1 MQRVKVNEKSFE
13 GQPIYV
19 GIDYHKKSWKVAI
32 LGKEYEHKAMSREP
46 DPDQLVS
53 YLKSN
58 FPGADFKAV
67 YEAGFSGFRSQR
79 RLKELGVDCIVI
91 HAADVPT
98 SEKDRQQKTDKA
110 DSRKLAK
117 MLRSGEFEGVHVPDE
132 ELEAHRALLRQ
143 RYRISKDLT
152 RQKNRVKSLLFQFGI
167 RIPDRFTDSQSK
179 VWSKNY
185 MEWLKELPEGSE
197 EIRTVVRN
205 YVETGMQ
212 IKKQLA
218 NITRQVRGLAEKER
232 YKKDYV
238 LLVSVPGIGLVCG
251 MVLLTQLGDLGR
263 FKSLDELCNYVGL
276 VPRMHGSGEKMVTG
290 KLTRR
295 GRKEIKI
302 MLIEAAWVAIRK
314 DPAMMVRFNELK
326 KRMNANKAII
336 RIAKNLLSRI
346 RHVLK
351 HRTAYE
357 PGVIK

>member
-1 MQRVKVNEKSFE
+1 
-13 GQPIYV
+13 
-19 GIDYHKKSWKVAI
+19 
-32 LGKEYEHKAMSREP
+32 MSREP

-58 FPGADFKAV
+58 FPGADYKAV
-67 YEAGFSGFRSQR
+67 YEAGFSGFGAQR
-79 RLKELGVDCIVI
+79 RLKELGVDCMVI

-152 RQKNRVKSLLFQFGI
+152 RHKNRVKSLLFQFGI
-167 RIPDRFTDSQSK
+167 EIPERFTDSQSRG
-179 VWSKNY
+179 WSGNY
-185 MEWLKELPEGSE
+185 MEWLKQLPEGSE
-197 EIRTVVRN
+197 ELRTVVRN

-212 IKKQLA
+212 VKKRLTA
-218 NITRQVRGLAEKER
+218 ITRQVRELSKKER
-232 YKKDYV
+232 YRKNYV

-251 MVLLTQLGDLGR
+251 MVLLAQLGDLGR
-263 FKSLDELCNYVGL
+263 FKSLDELCSYVGL
-276 VPRMHGSGEKMVTG
+276 MPRMHGSGEKMVTG
-290 KLTRR
+290 KLSRR

-302 MLIEAAWVAIRK
+302 MLVEAAWIAIRK

-346 RHVLK
+346 RYVIK
-351 HRTAYE
+351 HQTAYE

>member
-1 MQRVKVNEKSFE
+1 MQRIKVSERSFE
-13 GQPIYV
+13 GQPIYI

-32 LGKEYEHKAMSREP
+32 LGKEYEHKTMSREP
-46 DPDQLVS
+46 DADQLVA

-58 FPGADFKAV
+58 FPGAAYKAV

-79 RLKELGVDCIVI
+79 RLKELGVDCMVI

-117 MLRSGEFEGVHVPDE
+117 MLRSGEFEGVHIPDE
-132 ELEAHRALLRQ
+132 ELEADRALLRQ
-143 RYRISKDLT
+143 RYRLSKDLS
-152 RQKNRVKSLLFQFGI
+152 RYKNRVKSLLFQFGI
-167 RIPDRFTDSQSK
+167 SIPARFTDSQSRS
-179 VWSKNY
+179 WSNNY

-197 EIRTVVRN
+197 EVRTVARN
-205 YVETGMQ
+205 YVETGIQ
-212 IKKQLA
+212 TKKQLA
-218 NITRQVRGLAEKER
+218 RVTLQVRELTKKER
-232 YKKDYV
+232 YRRNYE
-238 LLVSVPGIGLVCG
+238 LLTGIPGIGLLGG
-251 MVLLTQLGDLGR
+251 MALLTQLGDVGR
-263 FKSLDELCNYVGL
+263 FESLDGLCNYVGL
-276 VPRMHGSGEKMVTG
+276 VPRMHGSGERMVTG

-346 RHVLK
+346 RYVIK
-351 HRTAYE
+351 HGTAYE

>member
-19 GIDYHKKSWKVAI
+19 GIDYHKKSWKVTV
-32 LGKEYEHKAMSREP
+32 LGKEYEHKAMSRDP
-46 DPDQLVS
+46 DADQLVA
-53 YLKSN
+53 YLREN
-58 FPGADFKAV
+58 FPGADYQAV
-67 YEAGFSGFRSQR
+67 YEAGFSGFKSQR
-79 RLKELGVDCIVI
+79 RLKELGVDCMVI
-91 HAADVPT
+91 HPADVPT

-132 ELEAHRALLRQ
+132 ELETGRALLRQ

-152 RQKNRVKSLLFQFGI
+152 RHKNRVKSLLFQFGI
-167 RIPDRFTDSQSK
+167 EIPERFTDSQSRS
-179 VWSKNY
+179 WSRNY

-197 EIRTVVRN
+197 GLRAVARN

-212 IKKQLA
+212 VRKQLTA
-218 NITRQVRGLAEKER
+218 ITRQVRELSKKER
-232 YKKDYV
+232 YRRDYE
-238 LLVSVPGIGLVCG
+238 LLVGIPGIGLLVG
-251 MVLLTQLGDLGR
+251 MFLLTQLGDLGR
-263 FKSLDELCNYVGL
+263 FKSLDELCSYVGL
-276 VPRMHGSGEKMVTG
+276 MPRMHGSGEKMVTG

-302 MLIEAAWVAIRK
+302 MLIEAAWIAVRQ
-314 DPAMMVRFNELK
+314 DPAMTVRFNGLK

-346 RHVLK
+346 RYVIK
-351 HRTAYE
+351 HQTAYE